1 MVGDT
6 GFEPVTSSVS
16 RKRATA
22 APIARER
29 DWSGQPGSN
38 RRPQPWQ
45 GCALPTELCPPVSS
59 GFPPSATTR
68 TLPGSSRVHQIGI
81 AESTGIGAHARRS
94 TSARS
99 RRRRRDGCRWLHAD
113 CASSRPCVLDLA
125 HRAAAR
131 SAAASVD
138 RRTPRRTSSPDAQP
152 RRSCAPPTASRGC
165 CSSSSPRCP
174 TPACA
179 SCGGGCASTTT
190 PQRPSVTSRSAVA
203 NASPCGRGAPPR
215 CGPHRFA
222 GPGHRRA
229 SDSSSASPA
238 EPFRGA
244 LPDDQRGR
252 ARDARSR
259 RRRRARA
266 RLLPR
271 HRVVRVGL
279 GACRAMLVGHPSRHR
294 RRTSRRRATWHRAP

>member
-1 MVGDT
+1 MRASGVHPG
-6 GFEPVTSSVS
+6 GS
-16 RKRATA
+16 RLA
-22 APIARER
+22 
-29 DWSGQPGSN
+29 
-38 RRPQPWQ
+38 RRPVRRALRVRPDGRSAGRPRGIRGSDLRADAPSM
-45 GCALPTELCPPVSS
+45 GCSDGVDGDRRP
-59 GFPPSATTR
+59 
-68 TLPGSSRVHQIGI
+68 
-81 AESTGIGAHARRS
+81 AHADRRV
-94 TSARS
+94 RD
-99 RRRRRDGCRWLHAD
+99 RDDGCRWLHAD

-152 RRSCAPPTASRGC
+152 RRSCAPPTASREC

-190 PQRPSVTSRSAVA
+190 PQRPSVTSRPAVA

-238 EPFRGA
+238 EPFPGA
-244 LPDDQRGR
+244 LPR
-252 ARDARSR
+252 
-259 RRRRARA
+259 
-266 RLLPR
+266 
-271 HRVVRVGL
+271 
-279 GACRAMLVGHPSRHR
+279 
-294 RRTSRRRATWHRAP
+294 